1 MLNDANNDHLAYF
14 FGIVF
19 MIDLA
24 LLRTS
29 FELVKKLI
37 HARDQEF
44 DIKKLFNLDKQL
56 RDERV
61 KLEDLHHQKKQL
73 SQQGAQGLPDELREQ
88 SITLGK
94 QILQQKALVDAT
106 QNSFDVLYLSCPNII
121 FEDVPIGG
129 KEANKP
135 VSTFGEKKVIS
146 NPKTHYELVTA
157 LDWVD
162 FPCAS
167 TMTGNNFALYKGEAV
182 SLMYALAMFLLKNNK
197 KHGFVPI
204 MPPLMIND
212 RSLEVA
218 GNFPKF
224 KDEVYKVENED
235 LYLAPTSE
243 VNLTNMYRE
252 HVFAQKDLPVRM
264 TAFTSCFRKEAGGY
278 GTSEKGLIRMHQF
291 EKVEL
296 YSLCEPDKS
305 QKELE
310 KIIGCAEDILQQL
323 GLHYRVSLLAGGDTS
338 FQSAKTYDIEV
349 WLPGQKEYREISS
362 CSNCTDFQSRRGMI
376 RYKPDGQKKNKLVH
390 TLNGSSLALSRLM
403 VALVETYQQ
412 PDGRIAIPKNLK
424 DNYPF

>member
-1 MLNDANNDHLAYF
+1 
-14 FGIVF
+14 

-29 FELVKKLI
+29 FEQVKKLI
-37 HARDQEF
+37 NARDQEF
-44 DIKKLFNLDKQL
+44 DIKKLFDLDKQL

-61 KLEDLHHQKKQL
+61 KLEDLQHQKKQL
-73 SQQGAQGLPDELREQ
+73 AQHGTQGFTAELREK
-88 SITLGK
+88 SIAIGK
-94 QILQQKALVDAT
+94 QIAQQKDVVQSLKHAFDA
-106 QNSFDVLYLSCPNII
+106 LYLSCPNIP
-121 FEDVPIGG
+121 FADVPVGG

-135 VSTFGEKKVIS
+135 VRTFGEKKIID
-146 NPKTHYELVTA
+146 NAKTHYDLVTA

-162 FPCAS
+162 FPRAA
-167 TMTGNNFALYKGEAV
+167 TMTGNNFAVYKGEAV
-182 SLMYALAMFLLKNNK
+182 SLMYALAIFLLKNNK
-197 KHGFVPI
+197 KHGFAPI
-204 MPPLMIND
+204 MPPLVINEC
-212 RSLEVA
+212 SLEVA

-224 KDEVYKVENED
+224 KDEVYKVEGED

-252 HVFAQKDLPVRM
+252 HVFTQKELPIRM

-305 QKELE
+305 SEELE
-310 KIIGCAEDILQQL
+310 KIVACGEDILQQL

-338 FQSAKTYDIEV
+338 FQSAKTYDLEV
-349 WLPGQKEYREISS
+349 WLPGQQEYREISS
-362 CSNCTDFQSRRGMI
+362 CSNCTDFQARRGMI
-376 RYKPDGQKKNKLVH
+376 RYKPEGEKKNKLVH

-412 PDGRIAIPKNLK
+412 PDGTVTIPQVLK
-424 DNYPF
+424 DCYPF